1 MDDYLSRLVDAEVRA
16 SLEAVGAI
24 LIEGPRAS
32 GKTATG
38 EAHSNSTI
46 RLDIDED
53 ARALAR
59 LNPGLLLGGSPP
71 LLIDEWQLEPQ
82 LWNHVRRAVDDR
94 RSPGQFILTGS
105 AVPADDVTRHSGAGR
120 ILRIRMRPMSLFES
134 GHSTGA
140 VSLSAVMAGKL
151 PDGAVTS
158 LSLRDTVD
166 RLCIGGWPALQ
177 HLEPQAA
184 QSVLVSYLDD
194 VARVDVSALDN
205 NGTRRDPARVRR
217 LMTALARNISTEV
230 SAASLA
236 RDAGD
241 EGAPLWKETVSEYL
255 DALER
260 LMVVENQPSWGPHLR
275 SRDVVRRSPKRHFV
289 DPSLA
294 AAALGASAERL
305 MREPKT
311 LGFMFESMV
320 IRDLRIYAQSLGG
333 RVHHYRDSAGSE
345 VDAIVSLADGSW
357 AAVEVKL
364 GASQVDGAADSLDRF
379 VRKVD
384 VEQAGEP
391 VARLVVTAGEYA
403 FTRPDGVI
411 VAPLGLLGP

>member
-1 MDDYLSRLVDAEVRA
+1 M
-16 SLEAVGAI
+16 
-24 LIEGPRAS
+24 
-32 GKTATG
+32 
-38 EAHSNSTI
+38 
-46 RLDIDED
+46 
-53 ARALAR
+53 
-59 LNPGLLLGGSPP
+59 
-71 LLIDEWQLEPQ
+71 
-82 LWNHVRRAVDDR
+82 RRAVDDR
-94 RSPGQFILTGS
+94 RQPGQFILTGS

-120 ILRIRMRPMSLFES
+120 IVRIRMRPMSLFES

-140 VSLSAVMAGKL
+140 VSLGAVMAGKL
-151 PDGAVTS
+151 PDGAVSS
-158 LSLRDTVD
+158 LSLRDAVD
-166 RLCIGGWPALQ
+166 RLCVGGWPALQ
-177 HLEPQAA
+177 HLQPGAA

-217 LMTALARNISTEV
+217 LMTSLARHVSTEV
-230 SAASLA
+230 SAAGLA
-236 RDAGD
+236 RDVGD
-241 EGAPLWKETVSEYL
+241 DGAPLWKETVSEYL

-305 MREPKT
+305 MRDPMT

-333 RVHHYRDSAGSE
+333 QILHYRDSAGSE
-345 VDAIVSLADGSW
+345 VDAIVTLPDGSW

-364 GASQVDGAADSLDRF
+364 GASRVDEAAKSLDRF
-379 VRKVD
+379 VRKVN

-403 FTRPDGVI
+403 FVRPDGVI
-411 VAPLGLLGP
+411 VTPIGLLGP